1 MMIRKS
7 IFEIL
12 ESKYDIEKEFNVIRS
27 LFFDKT
33 IACGAYLGDKSY
45 LTIEQVVDNNLFY
58 NWKQRRSCL
67 NTDDLKQKLKLN
79 FICKGKLDKKILCL
93 EYICNMLD
101 LANTKL
107 SYPTFQKTKE
117 CVILEKNIDLFLEH
131 INYEKLIIK
140 KEEKVILIPK
150 NPAATAV
157 AEISSKDT
165 AFAILKYNHASLK
178 GQLEEKRQLL
188 LSIANE
194 YEPLL
199 NNPIEGFNDYFT
211 KATNMLNNVHIRH
224 NNKSGKNKKEFIA
237 NMSNEDLENWYD
249 ETYQLLLFCVLIKD
263 NKDRKD
269 KLDEL
274 LKKVNPKADKKVQRK
289 E

>member
-1 MMIRKS
+1 MSRKS
-7 IFEIL
+7 IFEII
-12 ESKYDIEKEFNVIRS
+12 EAKYDIEQEFKTVAG
-27 LFFDKT
+27 LFFSST
-33 IACGAYLGDKSY
+33 LNYNTNQL
-45 LTIEQVVDNNLFY
+45 LPIEQAIDASCFY
-58 NWKQRRSCL
+58 AWKQRGSCI
-67 NTDDLKQKLKLN
+67 NCDDMKNKLN
-79 FICKGKLDKKILCL
+79 IDRLILEENVECDLEQKIVYL
-93 EYICNMLD
+93 EYFCNLIN
-101 LANTKL
+101 LASTKL
-107 SYPTFQKTKE
+107 SYPFFQKLKE
-117 CVILEKNIDLFLEH
+117 FVILEQNLDILLEH
-131 INYEKLIIK
+131 LNYEKVLFSDDEKIIL
-140 KEEKVILIPK
+140 VPK

-157 AEISSKDT
+157 AEISRKDT

-199 NNPIEGFNDYFT
+199 SKPIEGFNDYFT

-224 NNKSGKNKKEFIA
+224 NNKSGKNKKELVA
-237 NMSNEDLENWYD
+237 NMSDEDLENWYD

-274 LKKVNPKADKKVQRK
+274 LKNVNSKSDKKARRK

>member
-1 MMIRKS
+1 MRKS
-7 IFEIL
+7 IFDLLNE
-12 ESKYDIEKEFNVIRS
+12 KYDINREF
-27 LFFDKT
+27 
-33 IACGAYLGDKSY
+33 
-45 LTIEQVVDNNLFY
+45 QVVVDLFK
-58 NWKQRRSCL
+58 NPTVFMADFNETKMFSIERVINDRCFHFWKQRGSCL
-67 NTDDLKQKLKLN
+67 STSDIKKKLGLDHCDTSILN
-79 FICKGKLDKKILCL
+79 NKIYCL
-93 EYICNMLD
+93 EYISNMIN

-107 SYPTFQKTKE
+107 SASYFQKLKE
-117 CVILEKNIDLFLEH
+117 FVILEQNLDILLEH
-131 INYEKLIIK
+131 LNYEKVIFT
-140 KEEKVILIPK
+140 EDEKVILIPK

-157 AEISSKDT
+157 AEISSKGT
-165 AFAILKYNHASLK
+165 SLAILKYNHASLK

-199 NNPIEGFNDYFT
+199 NKPIEGFNDYFT

-224 NNKSGKNKKEFIA
+224 NNKSGKNKKELVA
-237 NMSNEDLENWYD
+237 NMSDEDLENWYD

-274 LKKVNPKADKKVQRK
+274 LKKVNYKSDKKVQRK